1 MHKGV
6 HVACFYCNLSNSG
19 ESGVGVFLLVF
30 FTFVLEFVFGDI
42 QSFGTSSKTLY
53 LTQTSIFSFTLL
65 SERKQQ
71 VKESEGKSNDTKVL

>member
-6 HVACFYCNLSNSG
+6 HVACFHCNLSNSG
-19 ESGVGVFLLVF
+19 ESGVGVFFVGVF
-30 FTFVLEFVFGDI
+30 HVCLRICVWRH
-42 QSFGTSSKTLY
+42 GTSSKTLY